1 MTTGIVNAL
10 GRAITA
16 PGVDAQIH
24 SESGANSGVGFAI
37 PADTVEAAV
46 GRSSARRTA
55 TRRRDARWT
64 HGASLLIRA

>member
-1 MTTGIVNAL
+1 MTAGIINAL

-46 GRSSARRTA
+46 AEIF
-55 TRRRDARWT
+55 
-64 HGASLLIRA
+64 GAADGDPST

>member
-1 MTTGIVNAL
+1 MTAGIVSAL

-37 PADTVEAAV
+37 PADTVQAAV
-46 GRSSARRTA
+46 AEILGAA
-55 TRRRDARWT
+55 DGGPWT
-64 HGASLLIRA
+64 